1 MSENRKKFY
10 EKIINKVITDKT
22 SKILVVGATQYDS
35 NIFQKNKFLNVTIGN
50 LDEKSDYM
58 PHKHSLQDL
67 RSLKLENNSFDY
79 VVANACIHH
88 TSRPHQAVL
97 EMYRVSKKGI
107 IVIEGN
113 DSYFIKLANY
123 LNLSQEYELSAVINK
138 DHSYDKGG
146 VDNTNIPNF
155 VYRWTEREIY
165 KLISSYEPQYKH
177 EIQYFYDI
185 DFEGYKT
192 VRKLDYKKIVLS
204 IFEVFAKLY
213 FKIFNTEKNL
223 FCFFINKE
231 NRKIQSWLENKT

>member
-1 MSENRKKFY
+1 MF
-10 EKIINKVITDKT
+10 
-22 SKILVVGATQYDS
+22 
-35 NIFQKNKFLNVTIGN
+35 FL
-50 LDEKSDYM
+50 S
-58 PHKHSLQDL
+58 
-67 RSLKLENNSFDY
+67 
-79 VVANACIHH
+79 
-88 TSRPHQAVL
+88 
-97 EMYRVSKKGI
+97 
-107 IVIEGN
+107 
-113 DSYFIKLANY
+113 IKLANY